1 MPYEM
6 EREIYE
12 LFAAKYGYLDNVKLS
27 KVKESLARS
36 YEYIKGKDKE
46 IFSSIRKE
54 KIISKENEE
63 KLKKYIEEFFKVYE
77 KEYQR

>member
-1 MPYEM
+1 M

-12 LFAAKYGYLDNVKLS
+12 LFAAKYGYLDNVKLN